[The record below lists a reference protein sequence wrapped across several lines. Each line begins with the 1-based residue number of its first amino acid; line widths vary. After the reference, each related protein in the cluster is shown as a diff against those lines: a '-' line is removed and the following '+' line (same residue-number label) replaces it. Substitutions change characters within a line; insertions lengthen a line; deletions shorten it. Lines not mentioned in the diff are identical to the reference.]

1 MRLLLDTHVFLWAVV
16 DSRKLKA
23 AARRTLLNAEQVYV
37 SAASIWEIAIKARL
51 GKLDG
56 DPEALAAAIEPS
68 GFLELPVTAR
78 HAARVE
84 KLPLHH
90 HDPFDRL
97 LLAQA
102 LSEPLLFVTADATLA
117 RYSDLVLLV

>member
-1 MRLLLDTHVFLWAVV
+1 MFLWAVV

-56 DPEALAAAIEPS
+56 DPEALAAAIEPG

-90 HDPFDRL
+90 HDPGETQARL
-97 LLAQA
+97 L
-102 LSEPLLFVTADATLA
+102 PTAAS
-117 RYSDLVLLV
+117 RV